1 VMVTCGLSTVLLGVG
16 GSCFR
21 SEKIL
26 LVTLYVN
33 LSG

>member
-1 VMVTCGLSTVLLGVG
+1 MITGDLSRVLLGVG

-21 SEKIL
+21 DEVIV